1 MNPGKNTAAPVRFTE
16 NQAPRLSFCDTAFD
30 YVQLIS
36 APVFTQHFPADV
48 LYEWEWEWGGGAV
61 LYRC

>member
-1 MNPGKNTAAPVRFTE
+1 MNPGKNTAVPVRFTE
-16 NQAPRLSFCDTAFD
+16 NEAPRLSFSDAAFD

-36 APVFTQHFPADV
+36 ASVFARHFPADV
-48 LYEWEWEWGGGAV
+48 LYECGRAV